1 MRPLDPRLLRY
12 ARSIR
17 VYLAAQTL
25 IGLVT
30 TACVIGFAAVLTR
43 IVTGALDGDSLSVLG
58 PWLGALVGV
67 AAVRALTVW
76 ASETLS
82 MRAAGRVKAE
92 LRGKILDATRK
103 LGPSWLARRG
113 SISVATLS
121 GRGMD
126 ALDDYFAKY
135 LPQLILTALV
145 TPILVVVIWWQDWVS
160 GIVVVVTLPLIPF
173 FMALVGWATQSI
185 QRTQW
190 DTLGKLSRGFV
201 DLLGGLATL
210 KIFGRQHRQA
220 DRMRT
225 ITTEYR
231 QATMKV
237 LRVTFL
243 SGFVL
248 ELASSLA
255 VAIVAVGIGLRLV
268 EGGMLLS
275 VGLFVL
281 LLAPEV
287 FLPLRN
293 VGTNFHAAAEGV
305 TAAEDAFAILDEAAA
320 LPEGTT
326 GTTASDVAGRTA
338 GTGMVFA
345 AVRAQHEAD
354 APLSHEPISAEVRH
368 GKLTV
373 LSGPSGV
380 GKSSLVGALLGF
392 TDFSGEITR
401 DGVSLRGVPAGE
413 RDWLA
418 WAPQRPGLTA
428 GTIAENVTLG
438 DSDPDPAVLA
448 WALETAVADDLDAT
462 RDLGVSGAGLSG
474 GQAQRVGIA
483 RALYRM
489 RRRDCAVLILDE
501 PSSALDHATE
511 ARLVSNLRT
520 LAAAGAAVLVLSHR
534 GAFLEGAD
542 TRIDLV
548 PIPVPAAEPIEVDA

>member
-17 VYLAAQTL
+17 VFLAAQTL

-185 QRTQW
+185 QRNQW

-225 ITTEYR
+225 ITADYR
-231 QATMKV
+231 RATMKV

-268 EGGMLLS
+268 EGNMVLS

-305 TAAEDAFAILDEAAA
+305 TASEDAFEILDAAA
-320 LPEGTT
+320 VLPEGAARAVL
-326 GTTASDVAGRTA
+326 ASADSATPGIAFVE
-338 GTGMVFA
+338 
-345 AVRAQHEAD
+345 VRAQHEAD
-354 APLSHEPISAEVRH
+354 APLAHAPLTATVAP
-368 GKLTV
+368 GTLTV

-392 TDFSGEITR
+392 TDYVGEITR
-401 DGVSLRGVPAGE
+401 DGASLRGVPAGE

-418 WAPQRPGLTA
+418 WSPQRPGLTA

-438 DSDPDPAVLA
+438 DDVPDPETLA
-448 WALETAVADDLDAT
+448 WALETAAATDLDPA
-462 RDLGVSGAGLSG
+462 RDLGVAGAGLSG

-483 RALYRM
+483 RALYRQ
-489 RRRDCAVLILDE
+489 RRRNCAVLILDE

-511 ARLVSNLRT
+511 DVLVQNLRA
-520 LAAAGAAVLVLSHR
+520 LAATGVSVLVLSHR
-534 GAFLEGAD
+534 QAFLSGAD
-542 TRIDLV
+542 ARISLT
-548 PIPVPAAEPIEVDA
+548 PVSVSAAETIEVDA